1 MQQDTGKFLGHCP
14 TLIKATEWQFAP
26 NMQLRGF
33 GTKRSRRKRAS
44 SRFLSKFDLNRTSVS
59 SIFRSPP
66 NALRQNREQ
75 SYDMENDRTRER
87 VKKKNQYLIV
97 IDASNILHHGGNGLN
112 CKEEEVL
119 VILDFWVADKLGEET
134 LKQIRSAHQ
143 YTRVTR
149 KGVTADVR
157 IIQTAYAVQ
166 ACIVSNDMFLDYCP
180 FQVKSTPQG
189 SKLVDLNCSRS
200 TLPPAAMGNGGMWYL
215 SEEEWAWAYR
225 LLVFGNDTFDRI

>member
-1 MQQDTGKFLGHCP
+1 
-14 TLIKATEWQFAP
+14 
-26 NMQLRGF
+26 
-33 GTKRSRRKRAS
+33 
-44 SRFLSKFDLNRTSVS
+44 
-59 SIFRSPP
+59 
-66 NALRQNREQ
+66 
-75 SYDMENDRTRER
+75 MENDRTRER

-112 CKEEEVL
+112 VDNLLSFLMFLFSFFQCKEEEVL

-200 TLPPAAMGNGGMWYL
+200 TVSL
-215 SEEEWAWAYR
+215 SDSYR
-225 LLVFGNDTFDRI
+225 A

>member
-1 MQQDTGKFLGHCP
+1 
-14 TLIKATEWQFAP
+14 
-26 NMQLRGF
+26 
-33 GTKRSRRKRAS
+33 
-44 SRFLSKFDLNRTSVS
+44 
-59 SIFRSPP
+59 
-66 NALRQNREQ
+66 
-75 SYDMENDRTRER
+75 MENDRTRER

-112 CKEEEVL
+112 VDNLLSFLMFLFSFFQCKEEEVL

-166 ACIVSNDMFLDYCP
+166 ACIVSNDMYYKCVIRRHAGDYNCLHL
-180 FQVKSTPQG
+180 QVS
-189 SKLVDLNCSRS
+189 
-200 TLPPAAMGNGGMWYL
+200 
-215 SEEEWAWAYR
+215 R
-225 LLVFGNDTFDRI
+225 LLSISSEINSTRIKAC